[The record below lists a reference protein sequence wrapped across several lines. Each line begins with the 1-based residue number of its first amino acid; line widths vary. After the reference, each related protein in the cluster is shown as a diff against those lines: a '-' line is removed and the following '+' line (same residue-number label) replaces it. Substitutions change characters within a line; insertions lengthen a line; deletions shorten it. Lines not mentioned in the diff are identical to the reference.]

1 METLNKSLA
10 DLKDDPLLMLKIFE
24 YKFVID
30 PLVEVNDVIVANGVV
45 ILGMFKF
52 PFWFTNHDLV
62 ESETL
67 INPNVELLL

>member
-1 METLNKSLA
+1 LNKSLTA
-10 DLKDDPLLMLKIFE
+10 LNALPLLILKIFE
-24 YKFVID
+24 YK
-30 PLVEVNDVIVANGVV
+30 LVIVPVVDDNVVIVPDGVV
-45 ILGMFKF
+45 IDGIVAA